1 MINKDGTVVVGVKG
15 KSGRKCY
22 RDEQLRIR
30 VIEKAWLK
38 KEQRMNDNDA
48 TQIVLKDMTGKEN
61 INVTIPKPID
71 ELLKDFSLQQ
81 DQADDEADKN
91 SPRGDIGFKDSINND
106 LSDSPGPER
115 QDPNP
120 DERGEREL
128 PAPQKRSDER
138 LPADNEGA

>member
-38 KEQRMNDNDA
+38 KEKKMSEGEA
-48 TQIVLKDMTGKEN
+48 IQIVIKDMTGKEN
-61 INVTIPKPID
+61 INLTIPKPID
-71 ELLKDFSLQQ
+71 ELLQNVSLQQ
-81 DQADDEADKN
+81 DQANDEEDPN
-91 SPRGDIGFKDSINND
+91 RSGRHLGFKDSLDND
-106 LSDSPGPER
+106 LPDSDGAKR

-120 DERGEREL
+120 DEHSEREL
-128 PAPQKRSDER
+128 PSPAKRSDEG